1 MTTFVLACA
10 GLVLLS
16 GVFYLFPRARSGST
30 EADLDSANLE
40 WFRLRRLELAAEG
53 NDALDEDARLRL
65 LEDEHLGAPT
75 KVTSAQSFPVWVFL
89 PLVALLASV
98 LYYMLGAAQD
108 VEIAGRLQNLQE
120 DMTPEEKISLIAE
133 VEARSLQRPENL
145 HYVSL
150 LGRYYMGQ
158 EDYTRAAEL
167 YSALVQA
174 VPEDAQA
181 LAYAA
186 QAEYLAAGRTL
197 NGPARLWAEQ
207 ALAADPQQRT
217 ALGLLGMAAFDAQQ
231 YDVSIAYWDRLLALE
246 SPNSDSQKIIEQMIE
261 TSRQQLA
268 ALAPEGSAPAVV
280 APAAPAVVSRAGV
293 TVSVSA
299 PAGATI
305 DPADTVFI
313 LARNADSQSRMPI
326 AVQRLTGAQ
335 LPVTLRLDD
344 SNSMAGQKLS
354 AASSVMVAV
363 QVSRDGRPGE
373 ANARWLGQAGPVAP
387 SVDDTLVAIVL
398 VPNTP

>member
-1 MTTFVLACA
+1 MTTFILACA

-75 KVTSAQSFPVWVFL
+75 KVTSAQSFPVWIFL

-120 DMTPEEKISLIAE
+120 DMTPEEKISLITE

-158 EDYTRAAEL
+158 EDYTRAAEF
-167 YSALVQA
+167 YTVLVQA

-186 QAEYLAAGRTL
+186 QAEYLA
-197 NGPARLWAEQ
+197 
-207 ALAADPQQRT
+207 
-217 ALGLLGMAAFDAQQ
+217 
-231 YDVSIAYWDRLLALE
+231 
-246 SPNSDSQKIIEQMIE
+246 
-261 TSRQQLA
+261 
-268 ALAPEGSAPAVV
+268 
-280 APAAPAVVSRAGV
+280 
-293 TVSVSA
+293 
-299 PAGATI
+299 
-305 DPADTVFI
+305 
-313 LARNADSQSRMPI
+313 
-326 AVQRLTGAQ
+326 
-335 LPVTLRLDD
+335 
-344 SNSMAGQKLS
+344 
-354 AASSVMVAV
+354 
-363 QVSRDGRPGE
+363 
-373 ANARWLGQAGPVAP
+373 
-387 SVDDTLVAIVL
+387 
-398 VPNTP
+398 